1 MMSSNPP
8 EDPEKKPLNLD
19 RREFM
24 KISAAAAVLGGP
36 TLSALLAACAPGS
49 SNTTARGGT
58 LVYAMEISDLPSL
71 DAQTSLSQGST
82 LAQAIQPMFE
92 GLTMYD
98 RHRSDVVPPAVGVL
112 AESWKLLDGGKTW
125 EWHLRPN
132 VTFHDGTPWNADAAI
147 WNFQRLY
154 DPKSPQYFLLAFQL
168 MSIYMPGPITSMT
181 KVDDL
186 TFRMTTPIARPLA
199 EEIEALWMVSPTA
212 VKKLGNDEFGRAPVG
227 TGGMKF
233 SKLVPGQQFEMVPYD
248 KYWGTAYKLDKIVV
262 RPVGDATARINA
274 LVSGEID
281 VAVELPA
288 DGLEPLKGAGKTVLT
303 SVRPHTWEFIF
314 NMKQKPFT
322 DKRVRQALNYAIDR
336 DALANQILKGTA
348 IPMTQL
354 AIPNSEWFDETL
366 QPYTYDPNKARQL
379 LADAGY
385 ANGFDTEW
393 WTATNGSGELQPVP
407 MAEFIQSNLK
417 DVKVNVKLKTFEWT
431 AYLGEFF
438 KAARPGI
445 GAAQISY
452 GWSWTYWWGLLFST
466 EYLPPKGPLNWG
478 YYTNPAIDPLYD
490 QALGEAD
497 QTKRD
502 ALVKQIQRIVW
513 EDAPY
518 LFCVHGLNVRGLSP
532 KVQGFIN
539 AKEWQFQ
546 FQTMYKT

>member
-1 MMSSNPP
+1 MTIDKP
-8 EDPEKKPLNLD
+8 EDVGTNPLNMD
-19 RREFM
+19 RRHFM
-24 KISAAAAVLGGP
+24 KTAAALAVIGGP
-36 TLSALLAACAPGS
+36 SLAAFLQACASGS
-49 SNTTARGGT
+49 TSSATRGGT

-98 RHRSDVVPPAVGVL
+98 RHRSDIVPPAVGVL
-112 AESWKLLDGGKTW
+112 AESWTLSDGGKTW
-125 EWHLRPN
+125 TWKLRPN

-168 MSIYMPGPITSMT
+168 MSIYMPGPITNMT

-186 TFRMTTPIARPLA
+186 TFTMTTPVARPLN
-199 EEIEALWMVSPTA
+199 EELEALWMVSPTA
-212 VKKLGNDEFGRAPVG
+212 VKKLGNDGFGTAPVG

-233 SKLVPGQQFEMVPYD
+233 SKLIPGQQFEMVPYD
-248 KYWGTAYKLDKIVV
+248 KYWGAAYKLDKVVV
-262 RPVGDATARINA
+262 RPIGDATARVNA

-281 VAVELPA
+281 LAVELPA
-288 DGLEPLKGAGKTVLT
+288 DGLDPLKSAGKTVLT

-314 NMKQKPFT
+314 NTREAPFNN
-322 DKRVRQALNYAIDR
+322 KKVRQALNYAINR
-336 DALANQILKGTA
+336 DALANNILKGTA

-354 AIPNSEWFDETL
+354 AIPNSDWFDDGL
-366 QPYTYDPNKARQL
+366 APYTYDPTKAKQM

-385 ANGFDTEW
+385 PNGFKTEW

-407 MAEFIQSNLK
+407 MSEYIQSNLK
-417 DVKVNVKLKTFEWT
+417 DIGVNVTLKTFEWT

-438 KAARPGI
+438 KAAQPGI
-445 GAAQISY
+445 GAMQISY

-466 EYLPPKGPLNWG
+466 EYLPPKGPLNAG

-490 QALGEAD
+490 AALGESD
-497 QTKRD
+497 STKRS

-513 EDAPY
+513 DDAPY
-518 LFCVHGLNVRGLSP
+518 LFCVHGLNVRGLNP
-532 KVQGFIN
+532 KIQGFIN
-539 AKEWQFQ
+539 SKEWQFQ
-546 FQTMYKT
+546 FQTIYKT

>member
-1 MMSSNPP
+1 MSSNPP
-8 EDPEKKPLNLD
+8 EDPEKKPHNLD

-58 LVYAMEISDLPSL
+58 LVYAMEISDVPSL

-112 AESWKLLDGGKTW
+112 AESWKLLDDGKTW

-132 VTFHDGTPWNADAAI
+132 VTFHDGTAWNADAAI

-154 DPKSPQYFLLAFQL
+154 DPKSPQYFELAFQL

-199 EEIEALWMVSPTA
+199 EEIEALWMVSPAA
-212 VKKLGNDEFGRAPVG
+212 VKKLGNDGFGRAPVG

-262 RPVGDATARINA
+262 RPVGDATARVNA

-303 SVRPHTWEFIF
+303 SVRPHTWEFIY
-314 NMKQKPFT
+314 NMKQKPFN

-354 AIPNSEWFDETL
+354 AIPNSEWFDKTL
-366 QPYTYDPNKARQL
+366 KPYTYDPNKA
-379 LADAGY
+379 
-385 ANGFDTEW
+385 
-393 WTATNGSGELQPVP
+393 
-407 MAEFIQSNLK
+407 
-417 DVKVNVKLKTFEWT
+417 
-431 AYLGEFF
+431 
-438 KAARPGI
+438 
-445 GAAQISY
+445 
-452 GWSWTYWWGLLFST
+452 
-466 EYLPPKGPLNWG
+466 
-478 YYTNPAIDPLYD
+478 
-490 QALGEAD
+490 
-497 QTKRD
+497 
-502 ALVKQIQRIVW
+502 
-513 EDAPY
+513 
-518 LFCVHGLNVRGLSP
+518 
-532 KVQGFIN
+532 
-539 AKEWQFQ
+539 
-546 FQTMYKT
+546 